1 MTLVANA
8 AAMKRL
14 QAVRPHWRGVRFAR
28 DALGLPEHTLLHA
41 GPPYADPCRPSA
53 PVLSSAILCCI
64 YEGWAADEQT
74 AAQLIASGRV
84 KLVSAQSYEA
94 VTPLAAVISPR
105 TALVEIADGDGDSDG
120 AAAWSLLG
128 SGAGPQI
135 RFGSRDP
142 AVIERMKWRDKVLAP
157 ALAAALV
164 SGSIDLIPL
173 ARTGLDHGDDLHART
188 TAASAAL
195 REVISPRLNDPS
207 IDAMLQ
213 QTPLFF
219 LTLWMAACHL
229 MMSAAARAADPSTT
243 LVVALAGNGIDIGIR
258 LAGRPT
264 HWTTTVAAAPAGPR
278 IDPSVLTPAA
288 ALTGDSGVI
297 DAAGFGAQALMLA
310 PEPAAAF
317 EPWLPPDWQRK
328 QACLYAGVHPCF
340 TDLRCG
346 LDAASVVSQNAP
358 ALAAIAMI
366 GADGRSGL
374 LGRGLFA
381 APVDLFATAVRS
393 LNL

>member
-1 MTLVANA
+1 MTVVANA

-14 QAVRPHWRGVRFAR
+14 QAVRPNWRDVRFAR
-28 DALGLPEHTLLHA
+28 DALGLPERTLLHA
-41 GPPYADPCRPSA
+41 GPPYADPSRPSA
-53 PVLSSAILCCI
+53 PVLSSAILCCV
-64 YEGWAADEQT
+64 YEGWAADEQA

-84 KLVSAQSYEA
+84 KLVSAQSYEV
-94 VTPLAAVISPR
+94 VTPLAAVISSG
-105 TALVEIADGDGDSDG
+105 TALVEIADGDGN
-120 AAAWSLLG
+120 AAWCLLG

-157 ALAAALV
+157 ALAAALAA
-164 SGSIDLIPL
+164 GSIDLIPL

-188 TAASAAL
+188 TAASVAL
-195 REVISPRLNDPS
+195 RDVISPRLNDPD
-207 IDAMLQ
+207 IDAMLR

-229 MMSAAARAADPSTT
+229 MMSAAARDADPSTT

-317 EPWLPPDWQRK
+317 EPWLPPDWRRE

-340 TDLRCG
+340 ADLRCG
-346 LDAASVVSQNAP
+346 LDAASVVSQNAAP
-358 ALAAIAMI
+358 LAAIAMI

-393 LNL
+393 LNP

>member
-1 MTLVANA
+1 
-8 AAMKRL
+8 
-14 QAVRPHWRGVRFAR
+14 
-28 DALGLPEHTLLHA
+28 
-41 GPPYADPCRPSA
+41 
-53 PVLSSAILCCI
+53 
-64 YEGWAADEQT
+64 
-74 AAQLIASGRV
+74 V
-84 KLVSAQSYEA
+84 KLVSAQSYEV
-94 VTPLAAVISPR
+94 VTPLAAVISSG
-105 TALVEIADGDGDSDG
+105 TALVEIADGDGN
-120 AAAWSLLG
+120 AAWSLLG

-157 ALAAALV
+157 ALAAALAA
-164 SGSIDLIPL
+164 GSIDLIPL

-188 TAASAAL
+188 TAASVAL
-195 REVISPRLNDPS
+195 RDVISPRLNDPD
-207 IDAMLQ
+207 IDAMLR

-229 MMSAAARAADPSTT
+229 MMSAAARDADPSTT

-317 EPWLPPDWQRK
+317 EPWLPPDWRRE

-340 TDLRCG
+340 ADLRCG
-346 LDAASVVSQNAP
+346 LDAASVVSQNAAP
-358 ALAAIAMI
+358 LAAIAMI

-393 LNL
+393 LNP